1 MPPPPPPP
9 PLDAG
14 TEAHLPR
21 TVTGMLAGALAA
33 RGVRRIYGVPG
44 GGSSLDVIAAATARG
59 LRFVLMRNEAAAA
72 MAAVAEAE
80 LSGAPGV
87 VLTTKGPGVTNA
99 ANGIACASLERA
111 PVVLLSDGFSAAQ
124 LDWVT
129 HQVFDQRGATP
140 GAAVPP

>member
-72 MAAVAEAE
+72 MAWLPCFPSQGGGGA
-80 LSGAPGV
+80 GPAPGGIRRNRPPGGREGSSRIRQARRP
-87 VLTTKGPGVTNA
+87 KGLDLQHHTARNRSRA
-99 ANGIACASLERA
+99 ASSAS
-111 PVVLLSDGFSAAQ
+111 SAAS
-124 LDWVT
+124 
-129 HQVFDQRGATP
+129 GP
-140 GAAVPP
+140 S